1 MGKARRLKGRGD
13 GGSHGGGG
21 GGRGRGRGVERFDG
35 FAAGSCQNVS
45 SGMAYFASQDRV
57 GYMSPEQREGLD
69 RMLASEA
76 VTRHIAESGVDPSKI
91 FFAPPTIFGSADGT
105 PSESNDSVK
114 MEDMGPLHE
123 AACTGK
129 LDTCQYLVEQLGFDI
144 NTEANDDSGM
154 TPLACAVLRGE
165 SVTMEYL
172 LDKGADPNKQDNK
185 RFTPLHYAIK
195 EGNNRMVRLL
205 LSKGASVDVFSSEG
219 TPLHIAASYGKSGM
233 MQILLQHNADPNTVS
248 AHIGTP
254 MAAALCVA
262 SGRITESD
270 ALKCMKLL
278 VKASAD
284 LNCANPD
291 TPLVV
296 ATSKGLCEC
305 VEYLLEVGAD
315 ANIPSNHDRM
325 LPIEMAANSGRRTLV
340 EILFPF
346 TSPIQ
351 SVSNW
356 SVEGIIAHAKLRHS
370 NKGKQS
376 DKDSKVQLKLN
387 AEVTT
392 KKEDSC
398 APKKPCV
405 KDKGGDKD
413 KKAELKLLGAKAVE
427 RKDYAGALKFYSEA
441 IKVDPEDATL
451 YSNRSLCHL
460 KSGEA
465 HDALADA
472 IACVNLQPDWAK
484 GYYRKGAA
492 FMSLK
497 EYEEACDVFLAGGK
511 LDPASVE
518 IRDAFWEAVGAMK
531 KQHSDRQSAGS
542 RSD

>member
-1 MGKARRLKGRGD
+1 MGKARRLKGRGA
-13 GGSHGGGG
+13 GSGGGG
-21 GGRGRGRGVERFDG
+21 GGRGRGRVLERFDG
-35 FAAGSCQNVS
+35 FAPGSFQNVS
-45 SGMAYFASQDRV
+45 SGMAYFPSQDRV
-57 GYMSPEQREGLD
+57 GYM
-69 RMLASEA
+69 
-76 VTRHIAESGVDPSKI
+76 I
-91 FFAPPTIFGSADGT
+91 APPTIFGGADGDR
-105 PSESNDSVK
+105 SELNDSVK

-129 LDTCQYLVEQLGFDI
+129 IETCQYLVEQLGFDI

-154 TPLACAVLRGE
+154 TPLACAVLRDK
-165 SVTMEYL
+165 SVTVEYL
-172 LDKGADPNKQDNK
+172 LDKGANPNKQDNK
-185 RFTPLHYAIK
+185 RFTPLHYATK
-195 EGNNRMVRLL
+195 EGNNRLVRLL
-205 LSKGASVDVFSSEG
+205 LSKGASVDVLSSEG
-219 TPLHIAASYGKSGM
+219 TPLHVAASYGKSGII
-233 MQILLQHNADPNTVS
+233 QILLQHNADPNTVS
-248 AHIGTP
+248 ADLGTP
-254 MAAALCVA
+254 MAAVLCVA

-278 VKASAD
+278 VKAGAD

-291 TPLVV
+291 TPLVI
-296 ATSKGLCEC
+296 ATSKDLSEC

-315 ANIPSNHDRM
+315 ANIPSNQGRM
-325 LPIEMAANSGRRTLV
+325 IPIEMAANSGRRKLV

-346 TSPIQ
+346 TLPIQ

-356 SVEGIIAHAKLRHS
+356 SVEGIIAHEKLRQS

-376 DKDSKVQLKLN
+376 DKDSNVQLKLN

-392 KKEDSC
+392 NKEDSG
-398 APKKPCV
+398 APKKPCA

-427 RKDYAGALKFYSEA
+427 RKDYAAALKFYSEA

-492 FMSLK
+492 LMSLK
-497 EYEEACDVFLAGGK
+497 ECKEACDAFLAGGK
-511 LDPASVE
+511 LNPASVE
-518 IRDAFWEAVGAMK
+518 IHDAFWEAIEAMK
-531 KQHSDRQSAGS
+531 KQHSDRQSAGPV
-542 RSD
+542 

>member
-1 MGKARRLKGRGD
+1 
-13 GGSHGGGG
+13 
-21 GGRGRGRGVERFDG
+21 
-35 FAAGSCQNVS
+35 
-45 SGMAYFASQDRV
+45 
-57 GYMSPEQREGLD
+57 
-69 RMLASEA
+69 
-76 VTRHIAESGVDPSKI
+76 
-91 FFAPPTIFGSADGT
+91 
-105 PSESNDSVK
+105 

-129 LDTCQYLVEQLGFDI
+129 IETCQYLVEQLGFDI

-154 TPLACAVLRGE
+154 TPLACAVLRDK

-172 LDKGADPNKQDNK
+172 LDKGANPNKQDNK
-185 RFTPLHYAIK
+185 RFTPLHYATK
-195 EGNNRMVRLL
+195 EGNNRLVRLL
-205 LSKGASVDVFSSEG
+205 LSKGASVDVLSSEG
-219 TPLHIAASYGKSGM
+219 TPLHVAASYGKSGII
-233 MQILLQHNADPNTVS
+233 QILLQHNADPNTVS
-248 AHIGTP
+248 ADLGTP
-254 MAAALCVA
+254 MAAVLCVA

-278 VKASAD
+278 VKAGAD

-291 TPLVV
+291 TPLVI
-296 ATSKGLCEC
+296 ATSKDLSEC

-315 ANIPSNHDRM
+315 ANIPSNQGRM
-325 LPIEMAANSGRRTLV
+325 IPIEMAANSGRRKLV

-346 TSPIQ
+346 TLPIQ

-356 SVEGIIAHAKLRHS
+356 SVEGIIAHEKLRQS

-376 DKDSKVQLKLN
+376 DKDSNVQLKLN

-392 KKEDSC
+392 NKEDSG
-398 APKKPCV
+398 APKKPCA

-413 KKAELKLLGAKAVE
+413 KKAEMKLLGAKAVE
-427 RKDYAGALKFYSEA
+427 RKDYAAALKFYSEA

-472 IACVNLQPDWAK
+472 IVCVNLQPDWAK

-492 FMSLK
+492 LMSLK
-497 EYEEACDVFLAGGK
+497 ESKEACDAFLAGGK
-511 LDPASVE
+511 LNPASVE
-518 IRDAFWEAVGAMK
+518 IHDAFWEAIEAMK
-531 KQHSDRQSAGS
+531 KQHSDRQSAGPV
-542 RSD
+542 